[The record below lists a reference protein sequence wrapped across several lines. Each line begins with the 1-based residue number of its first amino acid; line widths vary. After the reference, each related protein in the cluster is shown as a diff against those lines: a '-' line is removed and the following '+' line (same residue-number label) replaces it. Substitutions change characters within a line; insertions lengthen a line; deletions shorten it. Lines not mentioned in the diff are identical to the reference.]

1 MLMLPLS
8 TRELENGFIS
18 EGASE
23 RYRGGVGGR
32 ENFFFLM
39 VLAFAQ
45 RDAVSYRPA
54 SK

>member
-23 RYRGGVGGR
+23 RYGGVGGR
-32 ENFFFLM
+32 ENFFFRM

>member
-1 MLMLPLS
+1 MGLS
-8 TRELENGFIS
+8 ARELVNVT
-18 EGASE
+18 
-23 RYRGGVGGR
+23 GGVGGR